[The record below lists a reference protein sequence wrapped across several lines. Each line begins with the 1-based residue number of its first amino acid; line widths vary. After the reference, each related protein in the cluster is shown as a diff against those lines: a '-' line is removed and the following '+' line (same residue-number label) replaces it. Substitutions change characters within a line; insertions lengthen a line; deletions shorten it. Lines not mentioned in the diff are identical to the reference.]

1 MSQEERVEFS
11 LAGRVVQIGRDDI
24 IRAASDPRISGFRY
38 KTVYVEIGN
47 EKYPTKGLISL
58 ATGIPTEQFSTSDAK
73 AILKKL
79 GFKVVEVR

>member
-24 IRAASDPRISGFRY
+24 IRAASDPRIRVFRY
-38 KTVYVEIGN
+38 KTVHVEIGN

-79 GFKVVEVR
+79 GFKIVEVR